1 MREQYNPDTSQK
13 KKTTPVIDNIVLKE
27 NFWKSI
33 EKTLI

>member
-1 MREQYNPDTSQK
+1 MREQYNPDTSQ

-33 EKTLI
+33 EQTLI